1 MSEGTKYV
9 VLVHSQA
16 QGIEVVAEKVVPNN
30 SGSLV
35 RFLSGDGSELAVFR
49 LSDEGS
55 GWWVKDAGEQIAILD
70 GD

>member
-16 QGIEVVAEKVVPNN
+16 QEIEVVAERVAQSVAGTV
-30 SGSLV
+30 S
-35 RFLSGDGSELAVFR
+35 FLSGDGVKLAFFR

-55 GWWVKDAGEQIAILD
+55 GWWVKDAGEQSKAARPA
-70 GD
+70 

>member
-16 QGIEVVAEKVVPNN
+16 QEIEVVAERVVWARN
-30 SGSLV
+30 GSV
-35 RFLSGDGSELAVFR
+35 VEFQSDDGSQLALFR

-55 GWWVKDAGEQIAILD
+55 GWWLKDAGEQSKAARPA
-70 GD
+70 